1 MTPFLKRK
9 TIMIRRLLTIYKV
22 LAIALIL
29 SISIDS
35 FSQNENNFEIG
46 KSIDIY
52 ASLLKELNLNYVDS
66 VDTEKIFNASV
77 KALLQNLDPYT
88 IFVSEK
94 EVEDFEVLTR
104 GAYGG
109 IGVAIHQ
116 FEKRVVVSNV
126 YSGFTAH
133 KAGMKIGDVF
143 LKIDS
148 ISVVGKTS
156 SEVSDILKDMP
167 GKPLTVSMQRP
178 GIEGPI
184 ELNLI
189 RETIK
194 IKNVPYYGV
203 LKDNIG
209 YIILTGFTE
218 NAAKEFRNA
227 FQDLKK
233 NHKIE
238 SLILDLRG
246 NGGGIINEAADILS
260 LFIPRNT
267 EVVKTKGKIKEQNLS
282 YKTRLSPIDKK
293 IPIVVL
299 VDNSS
304 ASSSEI
310 VAGALQDLD
319 RAVIMG
325 QRTFGKGLVQHIK
338 DMQYNTKVKLTV
350 AKYYIPS
357 GRCIQEIDYKSKNV
371 TADSTKVYL
380 TKGGREVKGGKGIAP
395 DITTKKLSLSNVGAN
410 LYARLLI
417 FNFVTEHYK
426 NTESIGSI
434 KDFEVTE
441 EIYKAFLNY
450 IEDKDFT
457 YTTESERSLKRFKK
471 HAEKEKY
478 FEAVKAH
485 LEELEKAM
493 KADKDADLL
502 KHSDEIKKLL
512 FHEIVSRYYL
522 DEGRIQASLKDDPAT
537 LEAIKLLL
545 DTEKYQEIL
554 QAKN

>member
-1 MTPFLKRK
+1 
-9 TIMIRRLLTIYKV
+9 MIRRLLTIYKV
-22 LAIALIL
+22 LALALIF
-29 SISIDS
+29 SIPNNSNA
-35 FSQNENNFEIG
+35 QNENNFEIG

-66 VDTEKIFNASV
+66 VDTEKIFNASI
-77 KALLQNLDPYT
+77 KAMLQNLDPYT
-88 IFVSEK
+88 IFISEK

-109 IGVAIHQ
+109 IGIAIHQ
-116 FEKRVVVSNV
+116 FEKKVVVSNI

-178 GIEGPI
+178 GIENPI
-184 ELNLI
+184 ELNLV

-194 IKNVPYYGV
+194 IKNVPYSGV

-233 NHKIE
+233 NHQIE

-246 NGGGIINEAADILS
+246 NGGGIINEAADVLS

-357 GRCIQEIDYKSKNV
+357 GRCIQEIDYKSKSA

-380 TKGGREVKGGKGIAP
+380 TRGGREVKGGKGIAP
-395 DITTKKLSLSNVGAN
+395 DITIKKLSLSNVGAN

-417 FNFVTEHYK
+417 FNFVTEHFK
-426 NTESIGSI
+426 NTESIGSVQ
-434 KDFEVTE
+434 DFEVSE

-450 IEDKDFT
+450 IEDKEFT

-512 FHEIVSRYYL
+512 YHEIVSRYYL

-545 DTEKYQEIL
+545 DSEKYKEIL
-554 QAKN
+554 QSKN